1 MSVVTA
7 GAGGAPT
14 PAAALPTVVGTGW
27 RAVLPDGR
35 PARVVQLNNAATTP
49 PFAATLDA
57 VDGFLGRYG
66 ALHRGA
72 GPRARATC
80 DAVADAIA
88 AIREFIG
95 CPGDNE
101 LLFTSNTSTAIN
113 LLARLLD
120 LAADEVVLTSLVEHT
135 SNNLPW
141 RYNTAACVVEV
152 LADDTGALDYGD
164 LAHRLSEHK
173 GKVRLVAVTGA
184 SNLTGF
190 VADLPRLADLAH
202 RADALLFVDGAQ
214 LAPHRPIDMAAD
226 GVDALAFSAHK
237 LYAPFGLGVLSLPA
251 RLLGRRPVDPGGG
264 SIDMLDGNGLV
275 WAPPDQRH
283 QVGTWN
289 GTGVVAAGASCRAI
303 LGCGWPRLLDHERE
317 LVEYAAA
324 RLATV
329 RGLTLFVP
337 PERYR
342 ADGRIGTFPFSLAG
356 MHHALVAAILEY
368 EYGIE
373 VRAGT
378 ICNHRLVRR
387 WFSIPDKTQA
397 DIARRISAGD
407 RLASYGVV
415 RVSLGLHN
423 TVGDVDAVV
432 EALDRIVT
440 SGPAL
445 AYRRVPSD
453 ETFEAVID

>member
-1 MSVVTA
+1 
-7 GAGGAPT
+7 
-14 PAAALPTVVGTGW
+14 
-27 RAVLPDGR
+27 
-35 PARVVQLNNAATTP
+35 
-49 PFAATLDA
+49 
-57 VDGFLGRYG
+57 
-66 ALHRGA
+66 
-72 GPRARATC
+72 
-80 DAVADAIA
+80 
-88 AIREFIG
+88 
-95 CPGDNE
+95 
-101 LLFTSNTSTAIN
+101 
-113 LLARLLD
+113 LLD
-120 LAADEVVLTSLVEHT
+120 
-135 SNNLPW
+135 
-141 RYNTAACVVEV
+141 
-152 LADDTGALDYGD
+152 
-164 LAHRLSEHK
+164 
-173 GKVRLVAVTGA
+173 
-184 SNLTGF
+184 
-190 VADLPRLADLAH
+190 
-202 RADALLFVDGAQ
+202 
-214 LAPHRPIDMAAD
+214 
-226 GVDALAFSAHK
+226 
-237 LYAPFGLGVLSLPA
+237 
-251 RLLGRRPVDPGGG
+251 RRPVDPGGG
-264 SIDMLDGNGLV
+264 SIDMLDSSGLV

-303 LGCGWPRLLDHERE
+303 LGCGWPRLLEHERE

-324 RLATV
+324 RLVTV

-387 WFSIPDKTQA
+387 WFGISDKAQA
-397 DIARRISAGD
+397 DIVRRISAGD

-423 TVGDVDAVV
+423 TVDDVDAVA
-432 EALDRIVT
+432 EALDRIAT
-440 SGPAL
+440 SGPTL

>member
-7 GAGGAPT
+7 GVGGAP
-14 PAAALPTVVGTGW
+14 PAAAALPAVAGSGW
-27 RAVLPDGR
+27 RAVLADGS
-35 PARVVQLNNAATTP
+35 PAQVVQLNNAATTP
-49 PFAATLDA
+49 PFVATLDA
-57 VDGFLGRYG
+57 VAGFLGRYG

-95 CPGDNE
+95 CPRDNE

-141 RYNTAACVVEV
+141 RYNSAADVGYV
-152 LADDTGALDYGD
+152 LADDTGALDYSD
-164 LAHRLSEHK
+164 LARQLSKHK
-173 GKVRLVAVTGA
+173 GNVRLLAVTGA

-202 RADALLFVDGAQ
+202 RADALLFVDAAQ

-237 LYAPFGLGVLSLPA
+237 LYAPFGIGVLSLPA
-251 RLLGRRPVDPGGG
+251 RLTDRRPVDPGGG
-264 SIDMLDGNGLV
+264 SIDMLDSNGLV

-303 LGCGWPRLLDHERE
+303 LACGWPRLLDHERE
-317 LVEYAAA
+317 LVEYTAA

-329 RGLTLFVP
+329 RELTLFVP

-387 WFSIPDKTQA
+387 WFGISDKAQA

-423 TVGDVDAVV
+423 TVDDVDAVV
-432 EALDRIVT
+432 EALDRIAT
-440 SGPAL
+440 SGPTL

-453 ETFEAVID
+453 ETFEAAID